1 MKLIH
6 TAVHK
11 NQYIINTYVI
21 TGIAPGTYRLKL
33 PYKHVLK
40 VKLYLVHIAAR
51 SNLMTTFCRLEEVDQ
66 LGIDVNLGMRNV
78 ISMLTKA
85 PS

>member
-1 MKLIH
+1 
-6 TAVHK
+6 
-11 NQYIINTYVI
+11 
-21 TGIAPGTYRLKL
+21 
-33 PYKHVLK
+33 
-40 VKLYLVHIAAR
+40 
-51 SNLMTTFCRLEEVDQ
+51 MTTFCRLEEVDQ